1 MGYAMRISKAEAER
15 NRARLVDAAAKI
27 LREQGIEGV
36 GVDALAK
43 AAGVTHGGVYS
54 HFKSKDD
61 LAAAAVERALQV
73 SAGEWREFV
82 EAEGGAHALAR
93 MIRSYVSRTHRDNPG
108 TGCSITSLGAEAGRG
123 GKKLRDVFSTG
134 VTDLIAEMQKANPA
148 PTEAEARERAIVNV
162 ATMIGAVVM
171 ARAAVADTDLSD
183 DILKLVRRD
192 LLERNNAN

>member
-1 MGYAMRISKAEAER
+1 MRISKAEAER

-93 MIRSYVSRTHRDNPG
+93 MIRSYVSRHHRDHPG

-123 GKKLRDVFSTG
+123 GKKLRDTFAHG
-134 VTDLIAEMQKANPA
+134 VTELISEMQKANPA
-148 PTEAEARERAIVNV
+148 STGAQARERAIVNV
-162 ATMIGAVVM
+162 ATMIGAIVM
-171 ARAAVADTDLSD
+171 ARASVADMELSD
-183 DILKLVRRD
+183 EILKLVRRD
-192 LLERNNAN
+192 LLERNEAD